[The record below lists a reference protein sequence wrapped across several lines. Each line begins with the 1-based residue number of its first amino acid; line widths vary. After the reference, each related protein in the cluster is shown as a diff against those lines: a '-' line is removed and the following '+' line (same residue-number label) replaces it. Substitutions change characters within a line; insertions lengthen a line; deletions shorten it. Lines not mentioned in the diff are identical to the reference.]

1 MLNKTHELLV
11 VSVVQHLTVTAQDP
25 QYSTMLKR
33 GHKHR
38 ELLQTLIQE
47 AAVILLQA
55 VHDNSDSTANSA
67 AELPAAWAPIT
78 NDMRTVAWI
87 LVADGTRVQPSQ
99 LCFSIQTRR
108 CLLYPEPLWM
118 SAALRTLPRAKAWLV
133 EQLNAKEQLSH

>member
-108 CLLYPEPLWM
+108 CLCEYACFFLICCLACW
-118 SAALRTLPRAKAWLV
+118 
-133 EQLNAKEQLSH
+133 